1 MTSFASISSFL
12 RPSEFG
18 SAGAELRTCFKDR
31 GFTLLLWS
39 MAALAVATIFGVI
52 LILSLG
58 AWPVLRQA
66 GPAAFLSGLEWH
78 PSAREYSLIPM
89 IAGTFAVSFGAL
101 VIAGPL
107 GIICAILTRFYA
119 SESVANLF
127 RIILQ
132 LLAGIP
138 SVVYG
143 LWGLSVLVPRIADLG
158 GAGPSI
164 LAGVIILA
172 VMVLP
177 TVAVMADTALRQ
189 QSPALYQGGIA
200 LGLPRYRVL
209 WQIVLP
215 AAGSKLVAAGILG
228 LARALGETMA
238 VLMVTGNAI
247 ALPTNM
253 LSSIRTLAA
262 NIALE
267 MAYAL
272 DLHRAALFATG
283 LMLMVIVL
291 AMLGLADRFESR
303 GEVDA

>member
-1 MTSFASISSFL
+1 MTSFASISSSP
-12 RPSEFG
+12 RPSDLAPAG
-18 SAGAELRTCFKDR
+18 SELGTRLKDG
-31 GFTLLLWS
+31 GFTMLLWS
-39 MAALAVATIFGVI
+39 MAGLAVAAILGVVV
-52 LILSLG
+52 ILSLG
-58 AWPVLRQA
+58 AWPVLRQV
-66 GPAAFLSGLEWH
+66 GPSAFLAGLDWH
-78 PSAREYSLIPM
+78 PSGREYSLIPM
-89 IAGTFAVSFGAL
+89 VAGTFAVSLGAL
-101 VIAGPL
+101 AIAGPL
-107 GIICAILTRFYA
+107 GIICAVLTRFYV
-119 SESVANLF
+119 SENVAGVFCIL
-127 RIILQ
+127 LQ

-143 LWGLSVLVPRIADLG
+143 LWGLSVLVPLIADFG
-158 GAGPSI
+158 GAGPSV
-164 LAGVIILA
+164 LAGIVILA

-177 TVAVMADTALRQ
+177 TVAVIAETALRQ

-209 WQIVLP
+209 WHVVLP

-247 ALPTNM
+247 ALPTNL
-253 LSSIRTLAA
+253 LSSTRTLAA

-283 LMLMVIVL
+283 LMLMILVFV
-291 AMLGLADRFESR
+291 MLGFADRLENQGES
-303 GEVDA
+303 DA

>member
-1 MTSFASISSFL
+1 MTSSASISSSH
-12 RPSEFG
+12 RPSEFVP
-18 SAGAELRTCFKDR
+18 AGTELGTRLKDG
-31 GFTLLLWS
+31 GFTALLWS
-39 MAALAVATIFGVI
+39 MAALAVAAIFGVVV
-52 LILSLG
+52 ILSLG

-66 GPAAFLSGLEWH
+66 GPTAFLAGLDWH
-78 PSAREYSLIPM
+78 PSHHEYSLIPM

-101 VIAGPL
+101 AIAGPL
-107 GIICAILTRFYA
+107 GIICALLTRFYV
-119 SESVANLF
+119 SEAVAGVF
-127 RIILQ
+127 RILLQ

-143 LWGLSVLVPRIADLG
+143 LWGLSVLVPLIADLG
-158 GAGPSI
+158 GAGSSI
-164 LAGVIILA
+164 LAGIIILA

-177 TVAVMADTALRQ
+177 TVAVIAETALRQ
-189 QSPALYQGGIA
+189 QSSAFYQGGIA

-209 WQIVLP
+209 WRVVLP

-247 ALPTNM
+247 ALPTNL

-283 LMLMVIVL
+283 LMLMILVFV
-291 AMLGLADRFESR
+291 MLGFADRLENQGES
-303 GEVDA
+303 DA